1 MIDGCKQFFGSE
13 WNVVVD
19 SFDRFI
25 RGLFLR
31 HLRCFGSRLRSGRL
45 LTVLRTL
52 SLHRTAVRRRAGLLR
67 TETGISALRLTLRL
81 ALGLSLS
88 IRSSAVPFAA
98 RLSRLVAAVQKL
110 HPFRIDA
117 QTGTLVPRLFFR
129 PLIVDQSS
137 FDEYGG
143 ALLKETG

>member
-1 MIDGCKQFFGSE
+1 MIDGCKQFFESE

-19 SFDRFI
+19 PFDGFI
-25 RGLFLR
+25 GRLFLR
-31 HLRCFGSRLRSGRL
+31 HLRCFGSRLRSGGRL

-67 TETGISALRLTLRL
+67 TETGISALRLS
-81 ALGLSLS
+81 LGLSLT

-98 RLSRLVAAVQKL
+98 RLTRLVAAVQEL